1 MPVCQNNLIVF
12 GNALF
17 KRPLV
22 GRSRFLPDPSFGR
35 PSSLV
40 FRPLLFSR
48 PLVTLFPELALIVFL
63 LAPFLRPLLHFSVPV
78 FPRYPSLRITP
89 LRVSPYPAA
98 SPQLSMPHL
107 SVPHFSAPRPLF
119 PFRPFPLSCPSVLP
133 VKPIIRLFQK
143 EKRGKRRISGKKR
156 PEKFFREECDEEL
169 YFSRT
174 RVIMGA

>member
-22 GRSRFLPDPSFGR
+22 RRSRFLPDPSFGR

-63 LAPFLRPLLHFSVPV
+63 LAPFLRPLLHFSVPSLSAPSPS
-78 FPRYPSLRITP
+78 PRH
-89 LRVSPYPAA
+89 A
-98 SPQLSMPHL
+98 SPHL
-107 SVPHFSAPRPLF
+107 SVPRRLSATLHATPLRAFSLRASPFISRSGPSRRPALPRS
-119 PFRPFPLSCPSVLP
+119 LSN
-133 VKPIIRLFQK
+133 PIIRLFQTD
-143 EKRGKRRISGKKR
+143 KRGKRQISGKKR

-169 YFSRT
+169 
-174 RVIMGA
+174 